1 MLLTATL
8 PSRRPSRS
16 ARWALNLAIFLPVLA
31 GLSILAHRGTL
42 IDTPTLL
49 VLVTLC
55 GFLCLFGLLLFVI
68 SLRSLWVHGTRGGRR
83 LSWALFLLMPFVV
96 LYAMA
101 ALAWALRPAVSDVS
115 TDLIDPP
122 VFASERR
129 AHGNGA
135 PTVVAGRLRDGYP
148 ELLGTRFKAPLDA
161 TEGVVAEVA
170 ETLGWQRMRGRGRI
184 GADDELFVE
193 YAYKTPVLNMPVQI
207 VVRTTDEGETT
218 FVDARARMPHLRHD
232 LGINAGIIRR
242 FLADIDYAMIGIAEP

>member
-16 ARWALNLAIFLPVLA
+16 ARWALNLAVFLPVLA
-31 GLSILAHRGTL
+31 GLSILAHRGAL
-42 IDTPTLL
+42 IDTQTLL
-49 VLVTLC
+49 VLVALC
-55 GFLCLFGLLLFVI
+55 GLVCLLGLLLFAI
-68 SLRSLWVHGTRGGRR
+68 GLRSLWVHGTRGGRR

-96 LYAMA
+96 LYGVAT
-101 ALAWALRPAVSDVS
+101 LAWALRPAVSDVS

-129 AHGNGA
+129 AHGTGA
-135 PTVVAGRLRDGYP
+135 PAVVAGRLRDGYP
-148 ELLGTRFKAPLDA
+148 DLLGTRFKAPLDA
-161 TEGVVAEVA
+161 TDGIVAEVA

-193 YAYKTPVLNMPVQI
+193 YAYRTPVLSMPVQI
-207 VVRTTDEGETT
+207 VVRTTDEGETS
-218 FVDARARMPHLRHD
+218 FVDVRAQMPDLQHD
-232 LGINAGIIRR
+232 LGVSAGIIRR

>member
-16 ARWALNLAIFLPVLA
+16 ARWALNLAVFLPVLA

-49 VLVTLC
+49 VLVALC
-55 GFLCLFGLLLFVI
+55 GLLCLLGLLLFAFG
-68 SLRSLWVHGTRGGRR
+68 LRSLWVHGTRGGRR

-96 LYAMA
+96 LYAIA
-101 ALAWALRPAVSDVS
+101 ALAWALRPALSDVS

-129 AHGNGA
+129 AHGTGA
-135 PTVVAGRLRDGYP
+135 PAVVAGRLHDGYP

-161 TEGVVAEVA
+161 TDGVVTEVA
-170 ETLGWQRMRGRGRI
+170 ETLGWQRVRGRGRI

-218 FVDARARMPHLRHD
+218 FVDVRARMPHLRHD
-232 LGINAGIIRR
+232 LGISAGIVRR
-242 FLADIDYAMIGIAEP
+242 FLADVDYEMIGIAEP